1 MNNVTAKWQ
10 VILKGKKGYL
20 KDKERDRYWM
30 GFNYVVNPNK
40 GKAKHYTFKQ
50 IVEIKRLA
58 KEKGISLKVIKKVD
72 PVPYKGKKDYR
83 IARDL
88 KKRALN
94 RRKEF
99 LKTIRNKMRD
109 LVEYEKRLID
119 SKKQLEAYCKR
130 LETVNKTLK
139 PLMKHGE
146 KGYSEPKF

>member
-1 MNNVTAKWQ
+1 MNQVKAKWQ

-20 KDKERDRYWM
+20 KDKERDRYWK

-40 GKAKHYTFKQ
+40 GKAKHYTFKE
-50 IVEIKRLA
+50 IIKIKRLA
-58 KEKGISLKVIKKVD
+58 KEMRVSLKVIKRVD
-72 PVPYKGKKDYR
+72 PVPYKGEKDYR

-99 LKTIRNKMRD
+99 LRIIQNRMRD
-109 LVEYEKRLID
+109 LVEFEKRLID
-119 SKKQLEAYCKR
+119 SKNQLEAYSKR